1 MMPPNSFQQV
11 VAADDLPARKAL
23 SELGSAPLPPGA
35 RTRLV
40 IARTIL
46 EVRRRRRWDI
56 YWGNLA
62 SACEHKR
69 IACELA
75 EVGKRAPREQRAPGG
90 NDPSSETGG
99 TGA

>member
-1 MMPPNSFQQV
+1 MNTETQRPASL
-11 VAADDLPARKAL
+11 AAAQ
-23 SELGSAPLPPGA
+23 GSARGPIG
-35 RTRLV
+35 RTIVTQTRLV

-62 SACEHKR
+62 SAREHKR

-90 NDPSSETGG
+90 NEKAEPQAGLGG
-99 TGA
+99 QS